1 MSRFVHSRF
10 VQLAAV
16 HSVLFSALRQGEVRL
31 SGYLEHE
38 VVQLHGVMNY
48 NSAYR
53 ERTIRLGRHDV
64 SFLSNEEKWH

>member
-1 MSRFVHSRF
+1 MSRFVQSRL

-38 VVQLHGVMNY
+38 ITQLHGVMNCDG
-48 NSAYR
+48 AYR

-64 SFLSNEEKWH
+64 SFRSNEEK

>member
-1 MSRFVHSRF
+1 MSRLVHSLL

-38 VVQLHGVMNY
+38 VIQLHGVMNCDGLY
-48 NSAYR
+48 NES
-53 ERTIRLGRHDV
+53 TIRLGRHDV
-64 SFLSNEEKWH
+64 SSRYNEEK

>member
-1 MSRFVHSRF
+1 MSRILHFRF

-38 VVQLHGVMNY
+38 VVQLHGVMNCDG
-48 NSAYR
+48 AYR

-64 SFLSNEEKWH
+64 SFRSNDEK